1 MSDTASNVITAKLMM
16 MVAVEILG
24 RLSFVND
31 LFFLMIA

>member
-24 RLSFVND
+24 RLLFVND